1 MPRIEQ
7 GLRDVKIK
15 WRDVLK
21 TDILPLKCKDGLFA
35 KMDRVVY
42 GFYMAV
48 GKVNKHEK
56 IINFQN
62 MTDND
67 LKIIA
72 EKFIYLNTCP
82 GIFRPW
88 ILFYMDLFQNEP
100 PHKIIL
106 ILNRILK
113 GPQDINNSK
122 WKKITRILFGKVLE
136 SLHNLIQKTN
146 VLNHTEDGHSSI
158 FKGKNTIILM

>member
-1 MPRIEQ
+1 M
-7 GLRDVKIK
+7 
-15 WRDVLK
+15 
-21 TDILPLKCKDGLFA
+21 DGLYA

-42 GFYMAV
+42 GFLMAV

-62 MTDND
+62 MTDSD
-67 LKIIA
+67 LRIIA

-113 GPQDINNSK
+113 GPQENNSK
-122 WKKITRILFGKVLE
+122 WKKITRILFGKLSE
-136 SLHNLIQKTN
+136 SLHYLTQKTN
-146 VLNHTEDGHSSI
+146 IQNHSEDGYSSI
-158 FKGKNTIILM
+158 LKGKNTVILM

>member
-1 MPRIEQ
+1 MDSI
-7 GLRDVKIK
+7 VK
-15 WRDVLK
+15 R
-21 TDILPLKCKDGLFA
+21 F
-35 KMDRVVY
+35 
-42 GFYMAV
+42 FEAV
-48 GKVNKHEK
+48 GNVNNYEN
-56 IINFQN
+56 IINFPN
-62 MTDND
+62 MTDSD
-67 LKIIA
+67 LRIIA

-88 ILFYMDLFQNEP
+88 ILFYMDLFQNKP

-146 VLNHTEDGHSSI
+146 VLNHTEDGHSTI

>member
-1 MPRIEQ
+1 MN
-7 GLRDVKIK
+7 GLYA
-15 WRDVLK
+15 K
-21 TDILPLKCKDGLFA
+21 TDSIVKRF
-35 KMDRVVY
+35 ME
-42 GFYMAV
+42 AV
-48 GKVNKHEK
+48 GNVNKHEK
-56 IINFQN
+56 IINFHN

-113 GPQDINNSK
+113 GTPEIKNSK
-122 WKKITRILFGKVLE
+122 WKNITRKLFSKVSE
-136 SLHNLIQKTN
+136 SLHILTQKSN
-146 VLNHTEDGHSSI
+146 VRNHTEEGYFTI
-158 FKGKNTIILM
+158 FKGKNTTNLM

>member
-1 MPRIEQ
+1 MN
-7 GLRDVKIK
+7 GLY
-15 WRDVLK
+15 
-21 TDILPLKCKDGLFA
+21 A
-35 KMDRVVY
+35 KMDSVVKR
-42 GFYMAV
+42 FLEAV
-48 GKVNKHEK
+48 GNVNTQEK

-113 GPQDINNSK
+113 GTQEINNSK
-122 WKKITRILFGKVLE
+122 WKNITRKLFSKVSE
-136 SLHNLIQKTN
+136 SLHILTQKSN
-146 VLNHTEDGHSSI
+146 VQNRTEDGYSTI
-158 FKGKNTIILM
+158 VKGKNTINFM

>member
-1 MPRIEQ
+1 MK
-7 GLRDVKIK
+7 DVKIK
-15 WRDVLK
+15 WRHILK
-21 TDILPLKCKDGLFA
+21 KRILPGKCTNGLYA
-35 KMDRVVY
+35 KMDSIVKR
-42 GFYMAV
+42 FFEAV
-48 GKVNKHEK
+48 GNVNNYEN
-56 IINFQN
+56 IINFPN
-62 MTDND
+62 MTDSD
-67 LKIIA
+67 LRIIA

-146 VLNHTEDGHSSI
+146 VLNHTEDGHSTI